1 MTRYAMAIDKAR
13 CIGCK
18 TCLMACKVSN
28 NLPKGVWY
36 NRYETEGA
44 EHEYCAVG
52 EFPQLSMVSYTVACQ
67 HCANPACV
75 AVCPTNATQQDENG
89 IVFVDESLCIGC
101 KACIDACP
109 YDVRTLLEEVEPY
122 ADVTFG
128 RPTAK
133 EHMAGTV
140 EKCDFCRDLIEQGKN
155 PACMDLCPARARF
168 WGDIEDPESEI
179 SKLIAEREYDLLKE
193 DMGTQPMVF
202 YLK

>member
-36 NRYETEGA
+36 NRYETQGA
-44 EHEYCAVG
+44 EHEYAATG
-52 EFPQLSMVSYTVACQ
+52 EFPQLEMVSYTVACQ

-75 AVCPTNATQQDENG
+75 AACPTGATQQDENG
-89 IVFVDESLCIGC
+89 IVFVDSAACIGC
-101 KACIDACP
+101 KACIQACP
-109 YDVRTLLEEVEPY
+109 YEVRTLLEEVEPY

-128 RPTAK
+128 RPGAK
-133 EHMAGTV
+133 EHIAGTV

-155 PACMDLCPARARF
+155 PACMDLCPGRARF
-168 WGDIEDPESEI
+168 WGDIDDPDSEI
-179 SKLIAEREYDLLKE
+179 SQLIASREYDLLLE
-193 DMGTQPMVF
+193 EAGTDPKVF